1 MPAHSV
7 KLSLEDGQV
16 IYVSPTKARRLL
28 KGKTAVIVSQQPFT
42 LRMKSGG
49 QIELDGCKVQRWTG
63 ISGGVRMNGSLLE
76 RKPPRP

>member
-1 MPAHSV
+1 MPGHSV

-28 KGKTAVIVSQQPFT
+28 KGKAAAITSQQPFA
-42 LRMKSGG
+42 LRMKSGR
-49 QIELDGCKVQRWTG
+49 QAELDECRVQRWTG
-63 ISGGVRMNGSLLE
+63 VSGSMRMNGSLLE